1 MLTVENKPIDHVTSL
16 GDVISAVPR
25 IELDFMSRYRDAY
38 RNELEH
44 FLDVIEGRL
53 KYTCIHVH
61 LCRSF
66 PSCYVA
72 YNNVYTS
79 TDFHLVCCK
88 IVLIT
93 NIRIFVLHIT
103 LHVIHL
109 VLPYLILA

>member
-53 KYTCIHVH
+53 KYTCLH
-61 LCRSF
+61 LCKSF

-72 YNNVYTS
+72 NNY
-79 TDFHLVCCK
+79 
-88 IVLIT
+88 VLY
-93 NIRIFVLHIT
+93 V
-103 LHVIHL
+103 
-109 VLPYLILA
+109 